1 MSQNNAL
8 DYYGKLGNWSFDEFG
23 IRTESLTSWDLNE
36 LINRFADPDS
46 RILDLGTGGGE
57 KLLENYPDC
66 EEILGTDFSPE
77 MVGTARKNLQKSGRK
92 NISFK
97 VMDNLHRDVPDDY
110 FDIVVARH
118 TITDPKQIIRC
129 LKPGGHLLIRGVDK
143 YDCWSLKMLY
153 GRGQAYED
161 AVPVSIRDYEAVLE
175 AGFSDVELVPIHER
189 EFFSDADAFR
199 AFLEKVPV
207 INICDED
214 RSLEEDTLRKYIEDN
229 TYGGQIRLLRSY
241 YGLTAVKPVAKIV
254 CKQCGYLGYT

>member
-36 LINRFADPDS
+36 LINKFADPTS

-57 KLLENYPDC
+57 KLLESYPDC

-77 MVGTARKNLQKSGRK
+77 MIGTARRNLQLSGRK

-97 VMDNLHRDVPDDY
+97 VMDNLRMDVPENH

-118 TITDPKQIIRC
+118 TITDPNQIIKC

-199 AFLEKVPV
+199 AFLQKVPV
-207 INICDED
+207 INVCDED
-214 RSLEEDTLRKYIEDN
+214 RSLEDDKLREYIEAN
-229 TYGGQIRLLRSY
+229 TFDGQIRLLRNY
-241 YGLTAVKPVAKIV
+241 YGIAAKRPVR
-254 CKQCGYLGYT
+254 

>member
-36 LINRFADPDS
+36 LINKFADPTS

-57 KLLENYPDC
+57 KLLESYPDC

-77 MVGTARKNLQKSGRK
+77 MIGTARRNLQLSGRK

-97 VMDNLHRDVPDDY
+97 VMDNLRMDVPENH

-118 TITDPKQIIRC
+118 TITDPNQIIKC

-143 YDCWSLKMLY
+143 YDCWSLKLLF
-153 GRGQAYED
+153 GRGQAYRDE
-161 AVPVSIRDYEAVLE
+161 VPVSIRDYEAVLG
-175 AGFSDVELVPIHER
+175 AGFSEVELVPLHER

-199 AFLEKVPV
+199 AFLQKVPV
-207 INICDED
+207 INVCDED
-214 RSLEEDTLRKYIEDN
+214 RSLEEDKLREYIEAN
-229 TYGGQIRLLRSY
+229 TFDGQIRLLRNY
-241 YGLTAVKPVAKIV
+241 YGIAAKRPVR
-254 CKQCGYLGYT
+254 